1 MTAFRIAA
9 LLALAPAAFGHA
21 PLSAQTENRL
31 KEAFEG
37 RSVTVRL
44 DMPATEN
51 GIDVYPLRNQPIDFS
66 RYASRIKE
74 HGVALRTGDR
84 VLVTKVKVKEKHIE
98 FQLGGGGYGTMGDS
112 RGDVSAPTAPK
123 SQREQ
128 DLERD
133 IRKEPEGIRKR
144 RMQEELDRLRTARR
158 REDARLEAA
167 TSGAAQQERE
177 RVRTLALQG
186 GSRFNIRFDE
196 RVPEAQLTPEA
207 IRAALARYV
216 DFTADGG
223 EDVAEG
229 GGPAK
234 EPMRRETTLRRGLL
248 ELEVAELLGRPETTS
263 ERQEG
268 KLRVVTRSY
277 LRDDERIEG
286 EFVEGVLIR
295 YRVSSR

>member
-1 MTAFRIAA
+1 M
-9 LLALAPAAFGHA
+9 LLALVPAI
-21 PLSAQTENRL
+21 LSAQSENRL
-31 KEAFEG
+31 KEEFEG
-37 RSVTVRL
+37 QTVTLRL
-44 DMPATEN
+44 EMPATEN
-51 GIDVYPLRNQPIDFS
+51 GVDVYPLRSQPIDFG
-66 RYASRIKE
+66 RYAARIKE
-74 HGVALRTGDR
+74 HGAALRPGDR
-84 VLVTKVKVKEKHIE
+84 AIVTKVKVKEKHIE

-112 RGDVSAPTAPK
+112 RGDVTAPTAPK
-123 SQREQ
+123 SERERT
-128 DLERD
+128 LERD
-133 IRKEPEGIRKR
+133 IRNERDAIRKR
-144 RMQEELDRLRTARR
+144 RMQEELDRLRTARQ

-196 RVPEAQLTPEA
+196 RVPDAQLTPEA

-216 DFTADGG
+216 DFSADAG
-223 EDVAEG
+223 APAPS
-229 GGPAK
+229 GPMP
-234 EPMRRETTLRRGLL
+234 EPARRETTLRRGLL
-248 ELEVAELLGRPETTS
+248 ELEVAELLGRPETTT

-268 KLRVVTRSY
+268 KLRVVTRTY

>member
-1 MTAFRIAA
+1 MTALRVAA
-9 LLALAPAAFGHA
+9 LFVLAPAALA
-21 PLSAQTENRL
+21 AQSESRL
-31 KEAFEG
+31 REAFEG
-37 RSVTVRL
+37 TTVAVRL

-51 GIDVYPLRNQPIDFS
+51 GIDVHPLRNQPIDFS

-74 HGVALRTGDR
+74 HGVALRSGDR
-84 VLVTKVKVKEKHIE
+84 VIVTKVKVKEKHIE

-112 RGDVSAPTAPK
+112 RGDVSVPTAPK
-123 SQREQ
+123 SEREQ
-128 DLERD
+128 ALERD
-133 IRKEPEGIRKR
+133 IRKEPDGIRKR

-167 TSGAAQQERE
+167 TSGATQQERE

-196 RVPEAQLTPEA
+196 RVPESQLTPEA
-207 IRAALARYV
+207 IRSALARYV
-216 DFTADGG
+216 DFAAERD
-223 EDVAEG
+223 EDVADADSDAEPPRR
-229 GGPAK
+229 PAA
-234 EPMRRETTLRRGLL
+234 LRRGLL
-248 ELEVAELLGRPETTS
+248 DLEVAELLGRPETMT

-268 KLRVVTRSY
+268 KLRVVTRTY
-277 LRDDERIEG
+277 IRDDERIEG

>member
-1 MTAFRIAA
+1 MTALRLAA
-9 LLALAPAAFGHA
+9 LLLAVPAS
-21 PLSAQTENRL
+21 LLAQSEERL
-31 KEAFEG
+31 KDAFEG
-37 RSVTVRL
+37 QTVAVRL

-51 GIDVYPLRNQPIDFS
+51 GIDVYPLRNQPVDFS

-84 VLVTKVKVKEKHIE
+84 VIVTKVKLKEKHIE

-112 RGDVSAPTAPK
+112 RGDVSTPTAPK
-123 SQREQ
+123 SEREQ
-128 DLERD
+128 SLERD
-133 IRKEPEGIRKR
+133 IRKEPDGIRKR

-196 RVPEAQLTPEA
+196 RIPEAQLSPEA

-216 DFTADGG
+216 DFTAQPEADLGDGR
-223 EDVAEG
+223 
-229 GGPAK
+229 PAS
-234 EPMRRETTLRRGLL
+234 EPPRREPTLRRGLL
-248 ELEVAELLGRPETTS
+248 ELEVAEVLGRPETTT

-268 KLRVVTRSY
+268 TLRVITRTY